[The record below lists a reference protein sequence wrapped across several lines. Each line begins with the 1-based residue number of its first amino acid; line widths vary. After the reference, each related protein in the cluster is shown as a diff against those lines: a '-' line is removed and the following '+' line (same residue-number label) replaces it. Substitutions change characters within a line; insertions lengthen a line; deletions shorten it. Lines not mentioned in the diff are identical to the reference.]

1 MASTTTTLTFTADEL
16 EKMNYRELQA
26 CAKAHGAKANGKAV
40 ELKLRLSGMLERAS
54 AGPLAELPANSP
66 TKAFQEFTRGAGP
79 VHESPMKVDAGVA
92 PAAQKESPLQ
102 VSTDSALTDTT
113 ELPSPIDEDA
123 TKFPNDGTFLDMF
136 KAMEKEQ
143 QEQPWETLGGDTLEN
158 FAGLRSSKA

>member
-1 MASTTTTLTFTADEL
+1 M
-16 EKMNYRELQA
+16 
-26 CAKAHGAKANGKAV
+26 
-40 ELKLRLSGMLERAS
+40 
-54 AGPLAELPANSP
+54 
-66 TKAFQEFTRGAGP
+66 
-79 VHESPMKVDAGVA
+79 
-92 PAAQKESPLQ
+92 Q